1 MPTSRRSPPDAMPSG
16 SFARFVVLVFAWLAC
31 TLFVWWLASPLL
43 TWPVGLL
50 AQVFSRVALPDL
62 VQTVEQHGDTIS
74 FVTSLHAA
82 NATVAGASGGVL
94 SDDIDVRHFTFG
106 LPLLAALI
114 LAARAPHRARN
125 LLIGYAI
132 LLPFQTWGVI
142 AEFLEDIAVGF
153 GPGVA
158 SQTGFS
164 ALQREAIAFGYQFG
178 TLILPTVVPAVV
190 WVLMHRRLL
199 ESLARRRSS

>member
-1 MPTSRRSPPDAMPSG
+1 MIT
-16 SFARFVVLVFAWLAC
+16 
-31 TLFVWWLASPLL
+31 
-43 TWPVGLL
+43 
-50 AQVFSRVALPDL
+50 
-62 VQTVEQHGDTIS
+62 
-74 FVTSLHAA
+74 FVTTLHAA
-82 NATVAGASGGVL
+82 NATVATAAGGLV

-114 LAARAPHRARN
+114 LAARAPHRVRN

-132 LLPFQTWGVI
+132 LLPFQTWGVV

-164 ALQREAIAFGYQFG
+164 AWEREAIAFAYQFG

-199 ESLARRRSS
+199 EDFAREARRLTRPRGCRAAAFNARSRPSCARARAGGARPAAPCRSSSSAARR

>member
-1 MPTSRRSPPDAMPSG
+1 MPSG
-16 SFARFVVLVFAWLAC
+16 SFARFVGLVFAWLAC
-31 TLFVWWLASPLL
+31 TLFAWWLASPLL
-43 TWPVGLL
+43 AWPVALL
-50 AQVFSRVALPDL
+50 AEIFSRAALPDL
-62 VQTVEQHGDTIS
+62 VQTVEQHGDAIT

-82 NATVAGASGGVL
+82 NATVAGAIGGVL
-94 SDDIDVRHFTFG
+94 SDDVDVRHFTFG

-125 LLIGYAI
+125 LLLGYAI
-132 LLPFQTWGVI
+132 LLPFQAWGVI
-142 AEFLEDIAVGF
+142 AEFLQDIAVGF

-164 ALQREAIAFGYQFG
+164 PLQREAVAFAYQFG

-199 ESLARRRSS
+199 ESLARRRVS

>member
-1 MPTSRRSPPDAMPSG
+1 M
-16 SFARFVVLVFAWLAC
+16 
-31 TLFVWWLASPLL
+31 
-43 TWPVGLL
+43 
-50 AQVFSRVALPDL
+50 
-62 VQTVEQHGDTIS
+62 
-74 FVTSLHAA
+74 
-82 NATVAGASGGVL
+82 

-132 LLPFQTWGVI
+132 LLPFQTWGVV
-142 AEFLEDIAVGF
+142 AEFLADIAAGF

-164 ALQREAIAFGYQFG
+164 AWQREAIAFAYQFG

-190 WVLMHRRLL
+190 WVLMHRHLL
-199 ESLARRRSS
+199 EDFARRRAA

>member
-1 MPTSRRSPPDAMPSG
+1 MPSG
-16 SFARFVVLVFAWLAC
+16 SFARFVLLVFAWLAC
-31 TLFVWWLASPLL
+31 TLFVWWLASA
-43 TWPVGLL
+43 LL
-50 AQVFSRVALPDL
+50 AWPIALLAELVSRVALPDL
-62 VQTVEQHGDTIS
+62 VQAIEQHGDKIT
-74 FVTSLHAA
+74 FVTTLHAA
-82 NATVAGASGGVL
+82 NATVATAAGGLV

-114 LAARAPHRARN
+114 LATRAPHRARN

-132 LLPFQTWGVI
+132 LLPFQTWGVV
-142 AEFLEDIAVGF
+142 AEFLADIAAGF

-164 ALQREAIAFGYQFG
+164 AWQREAIAFAYQFG

-190 WVLMHRRLL
+190 WVLIHRRLL
-199 ESLARRRSS
+199 EDFARRRAS

>member
-1 MPTSRRSPPDAMPSG
+1 MLSG
-16 SFARFVVLVFAWLAC
+16 SFARFVLLVFAWLAC

-43 TWPVGLL
+43 AWPVGLL
-50 AQVFSRVALPDL
+50 AELVSHLALPDL
-62 VQTVEQHGDTIS
+62 VQAVEQHGDAIT

-82 NATVAGASGGVL
+82 NATGGVV

-114 LAARAPHRARN
+114 LAASAPHRIRN
-125 LLIGYAI
+125 LLLGYAI

-190 WVLMHRRLL
+190 WVMMHRRLL
-199 ESLARRRSS
+199 EGLARRRAS

>member
-1 MPTSRRSPPDAMPSG
+1 
-16 SFARFVVLVFAWLAC
+16 V
-31 TLFVWWLASPLL
+31 
-43 TWPVGLL
+43 
-50 AQVFSRVALPDL
+50 AQRLALPDL
-62 VQTVEQHGDTIS
+62 VQAIEQHGDNIT

-82 NATVAGASGGVL
+82 NATVATAAGGLV
-94 SDDIDVRHFTFG
+94 SDEIDVRHFTFG

-114 LAARAPHRARN
+114 LAARAPHRGRN
-125 LLIGYAI
+125 LLIGYAV

-164 ALQREAIAFGYQFG
+164 AWQREAIAFAYQFG
-178 TLILPTVVPAVV
+178 ALILPTVVPAVV

-199 ESLARRRSS
+199 EDFARRRAA

>member
-1 MPTSRRSPPDAMPSG
+1 MPSG
-16 SFARFVVLVFAWLAC
+16 SFARFVLLVFAWLAC
-31 TLFVWWLASPLL
+31 ALFVWWFASA
-43 TWPVGLL
+43 LL
-50 AQVFSRVALPDL
+50 AWPIALLAELVSRLALPDL
-62 VQTVEQHGDTIS
+62 VQAIEQHGDKIT

-82 NATVAGASGGVL
+82 NATVATAAGGLV

-164 ALQREAIAFGYQFG
+164 AWQREAIAFAYQFG
-178 TLILPTVVPAVV
+178 ALILPTVVPAVV

-199 ESLARRRSS
+199 EDFARRPAD

>member
-1 MPTSRRSPPDAMPSG
+1 
-16 SFARFVVLVFAWLAC
+16 
-31 TLFVWWLASPLL
+31 
-43 TWPVGLL
+43 
-50 AQVFSRVALPDL
+50 
-62 VQTVEQHGDTIS
+62 
-74 FVTSLHAA
+74 
-82 NATVAGASGGVL
+82 
-94 SDDIDVRHFTFG
+94 

-114 LAARAPHRARN
+114 LAAGAPHRARN

-142 AEFLEDIAVGF
+142 AEFLEDIAGGL

-164 ALQREAIAFGYQFG
+164 AWQREAIAFAYQFG

-199 ESLARRRSS
+199 EGFARGRA

>member
-1 MPTSRRSPPDAMPSG
+1 MSSG
-16 SFARFVVLVFAWLAC
+16 SFARFVLLVFAWLAC
-31 TLFVWWLASPLL
+31 TLFIWWFASPLL
-43 TWPVGLL
+43 AWPVALL
-50 AQVFSRVALPDL
+50 SELVSRIALPDL
-62 VQTVEQHGDTIS
+62 VQAIEQHGDTIT

-82 NATVAGASGGVL
+82 NATGGVV

-114 LAARAPHRARN
+114 LAARAPHRTRN
-125 LLIGYAI
+125 LLLGYAI
-132 LLPFQTWGVI
+132 LLPFQTWGVV

-164 ALQREAIAFGYQFG
+164 AWQRESIAFAYQFG
-178 TLILPTVVPAVV
+178 ALILPTVVPAVV

-199 ESLARRRSS
+199 EAFARSRSI

>member
-1 MPTSRRSPPDAMPSG
+1 MPSG
-16 SFARFVVLVFAWLAC
+16 SFARFVLLVFAWLAC
-31 TLFVWWLASPLL
+31 SLFVWWFASPLL
-43 TWPVGLL
+43 AWPIGLL
-50 AQVFSRVALPDL
+50 ADLISRLALPDL
-62 VQTVEQHGDTIS
+62 VQAIEQHGDKITFI
-74 FVTSLHAA
+74 TSLRAA
-82 NATVAGASGGVL
+82 SATVAAGSGGFL
-94 SDDIDVRHFTFG
+94 TDDIDVRHFTFG

-114 LAARAPHRARN
+114 LAARAPHRVRN

-132 LLPFQTWGVI
+132 LLPFQTWGVL
-142 AEFLEDIAVGF
+142 AEFLADIAGGF

-158 SQTGFS
+158 SQTGFN

-199 ESLARRRSS
+199 EAFARRRTS

>member
-1 MPTSRRSPPDAMPSG
+1 MPSG
-16 SFARFVVLVFAWLAC
+16 SFARFVLLVFAWLAC
-31 TLFVWWLASPLL
+31 TLFVWWLASA
-43 TWPVGLL
+43 LL
-50 AQVFSRVALPDL
+50 AWPIAVLAELVSRVALSDL
-62 VQTVEQHGDTIS
+62 VQGIEQHGDVIT
-74 FVTSLHAA
+74 FVTTLHGAK
-82 NATVAGASGGVL
+82 ATVAAAAGGVV

-125 LLIGYAI
+125 LLIGYAV
-132 LLPFQTWGVI
+132 LLPFQTWGVM
-142 AEFLEDIAVGF
+142 AEFLQDIASGF

-164 ALQREAIAFGYQFG
+164 AWQREAIAFGYQFG

-199 ESLARRRSS
+199 EDFARRRAG

>member
-1 MPTSRRSPPDAMPSG
+1 MPSG
-16 SFARFVVLVFAWLAC
+16 SFARFVFLVFAWLAC
-31 TLFVWWLASPLL
+31 ALFVWWFASA
-43 TWPVGLL
+43 LL
-50 AQVFSRVALPDL
+50 AWPIALLAELVSRLALPDL
-62 VQTVEQHGDTIS
+62 VQAVEQHGDKIT

-82 NATVAGASGGVL
+82 NATVATAAGGLV

-114 LAARAPHRARN
+114 LAARAPHRGRN
-125 LLIGYAI
+125 LLIGYAV

-164 ALQREAIAFGYQFG
+164 VWQREAIAFAYQFG
-178 TLILPTVVPAVV
+178 ALILPTVVPAVV

-199 ESLARRRSS
+199 EDFARRRAA

>member
-1 MPTSRRSPPDAMPSG
+1 MPSG
-16 SFARFVVLVFAWLAC
+16 SFARFVLLVFAWLVC
-31 TLFVWWLASPLL
+31 TLFVWWFASALLA
-43 TWPVGLL
+43 WPIGLL
-50 AQVFSRVALPDL
+50 AELASRVALPDL
-62 VQTVEQHGDTIS
+62 VQAIEQQGDKIT

-82 NATVAGASGGVL
+82 NATVATAASGLV

-132 LLPFQTWGVI
+132 LLPFQTWGVM

-164 ALQREAIAFGYQFG
+164 AWQREAIAFAYQFG

-199 ESLARRRSS
+199 EDFARRRTV

>member
-1 MPTSRRSPPDAMPSG
+1 MPSG
-16 SFARFVVLVFAWLAC
+16 SFARFVLRVFAWLAC
-31 TLFVWWLASPLL
+31 TLFIWWFASS
-43 TWPVGLL
+43 LL
-50 AQVFSRVALPDL
+50 AAPVTLLAELVSRTALSDL
-62 VQTVEQHGDTIS
+62 VQTVEQHGDSIT

-82 NATVAGASGGVL
+82 NATVAAATGGFV
-94 SDDIDVRHFTFG
+94 SDDVDVRHFTFG

-114 LAARAPHRARN
+114 LAARAPNPARN
-125 LLIGYAI
+125 LLVGYAI

-142 AEFLEDIAVGF
+142 AEFLEDVAVGF

-164 ALQREAIAFGYQFG
+164 AWQREAIAFGYQFG
-178 TLILPTVVPAVV
+178 ALILPTVVPAVV

-199 ESLARRRSS
+199 EGFARGRGI

>member
-1 MPTSRRSPPDAMPSG
+1 MPSG
-16 SFARFVVLVFAWLAC
+16 SFARFVLRVFAWLAC
-31 TLFVWWLASPLL
+31 TLFIWWFASS
-43 TWPVGLL
+43 LL
-50 AQVFSRVALPDL
+50 AAPVTLLAELVSRTALSDL
-62 VQTVEQHGDTIS
+62 VQTVEQHGDSIT

-82 NATVAGASGGVL
+82 NATVAAATGGFV
-94 SDDIDVRHFTFG
+94 SDDVDVRHFTFG

-114 LAARAPHRARN
+114 LAARAPNPARN
-125 LLIGYAI
+125 LLVGYAI

-142 AEFLEDIAVGF
+142 AEFLEDVAVGF

-164 ALQREAIAFGYQFG
+164 AWQREAIAFGYQFG
-178 TLILPTVVPAVV
+178 ALILPTVVPAVV

-199 ESLARRRSS
+199 DDFARRRAA

>member
-1 MPTSRRSPPDAMPSG
+1 MPPG
-16 SFARFVVLVFAWLAC
+16 WLARFVLLVFAWLVVA
-31 TLFVWWLASPLL
+31 LFVWWFASPVLA
-43 TWPVGLL
+43 WPVKLL
-50 AQVFSRVALPDL
+50 AELTSRLALPDL
-62 VQTVEQHGDTIS
+62 VQAVEQHGDRIT

-82 NATVAGASGGVL
+82 NATIAAAGGGLL
-94 SDDIDVRHFTFG
+94 SDDVDVRHFTFG

-114 LAARAPHRARN
+114 LAARAPHRGRN
-125 LLIGYAI
+125 LLIGYAV

-164 ALQREAIAFGYQFG
+164 AWQREAIAFAYQFG
-178 TLILPTVVPAVV
+178 ALILPTVVPAVV
-190 WVLMHRRLL
+190 WVLMHRSLL
-199 ESLARRRSS
+199 EDFARRRAA

>member
-1 MPTSRRSPPDAMPSG
+1 MPSG
-16 SFARFVVLVFAWLAC
+16 SFARFVLLVFAWLAC
-31 TLFVWWLASPLL
+31 TLFVWWFASS
-43 TWPVGLL
+43 LL
-50 AQVFSRVALPDL
+50 AWPIALLADLFSRVALPDL
-62 VQTVEQHGDTIS
+62 VQSVEQHGDTIT

-82 NATVAGASGGVL
+82 NATVAAAASGVV

-114 LAARAPHRARN
+114 LAARARHPARK
-125 LLIGYAI
+125 LLIGYAV
-132 LLPFQTWGVI
+132 LLPFQTWGVV

-164 ALQREAIAFGYQFG
+164 ALQRETIAFAYQFG
-178 TLILPTVVPAVV
+178 ALILPTVVPAVV
-190 WVLMHRRLL
+190 WVLMHRRTL
-199 ESLARRRSS
+199 EGFARGRLA

>member
-1 MPTSRRSPPDAMPSG
+1 MSSA
-16 SFARFVVLVFAWLAC
+16 SFARFVLRVFAWLAC
-31 TLFVWWLASPLL
+31 SLFVWWLASA
-43 TWPVGLL
+43 LL
-50 AQVFSRVALPDL
+50 AWPIALLAELVSRVALPDL
-62 VQTVEQHGDTIS
+62 VQGIEQRGDVIT
-74 FVTSLHAA
+74 FVTTLQAA
-82 NATVAGASGGVL
+82 KATVAAAAGGVV

-125 LLIGYAI
+125 LLIGYGV
-132 LLPFQTWGVI
+132 LLPFQTWGVL
-142 AEFLEDIAVGF
+142 AEFLEDIAAGF

-164 ALQREAIAFGYQFG
+164 AWQREAIAFGYQFG

-199 ESLARRRSS
+199 EDFARRRAS

>member
-1 MPTSRRSPPDAMPSG
+1 MPSG
-16 SFARFVVLVFAWLAC
+16 SFARFVLLVFAWLAC
-31 TLFVWWLASPLL
+31 TLFVWWFASPVLS
-43 TWPVGLL
+43 WPVAVL
-50 AQVFSRVALPDL
+50 AELVSRVALPDL
-62 VQTVEQHGDTIS
+62 VQAVEQHGDSIT

-82 NATVAGASGGVL
+82 NATVAAAAGGVV

-114 LAARAPHRARN
+114 LAARAPHRVRN

-132 LLPFQTWGVI
+132 LLPFQTWGVL
-142 AEFLEDIAVGF
+142 AELLEDIAVGF

-158 SQTGFS
+158 SQTGFG
-164 ALQREAIAFGYQFG
+164 AWQREAIAFGYQFG

-199 ESLARRRSS
+199 EAFARGRTL

>member
-1 MPTSRRSPPDAMPSG
+1 MPSG
-16 SFARFVVLVFAWLAC
+16 SFARFVLLVFAWLAC
-31 TLFVWWLASPLL
+31 TLFIWWFASA
-43 TWPVGLL
+43 LL
-50 AQVFSRVALPDL
+50 AWPIALLAELVSRLALPDL
-62 VQTVEQHGDTIS
+62 VQAIEQHGDNIT

-82 NATVAGASGGVL
+82 NATVATAAGGLV

-114 LAARAPHRARN
+114 LAARAPHRGRN
-125 LLIGYAI
+125 LLIGYAVV
-132 LLPFQTWGVI
+132 LPFQTWGVI

-164 ALQREAIAFGYQFG
+164 AWQREAIAFAYQFG
-178 TLILPTVVPAVV
+178 ALILPTVVPAVV

-199 ESLARRRSS
+199 EDFAQRRAR

>member
-1 MPTSRRSPPDAMPSG
+1 MPSG
-16 SFARFVVLVFAWLAC
+16 SFGRFILLVFAWLAC
-31 TLFVWWLASPLL
+31 TLFVWWLASALL
-43 TWPVGLL
+43 AWPIGLL
-50 AQVFSRVALPDL
+50 AELVSRVALADL
-62 VQTVEQHGDTIS
+62 VQGVEQHGDVIT
-74 FVTSLHAA
+74 FVTTLHGAK
-82 NATVAGASGGVL
+82 ATVAAAAGGVV

-114 LAARAPHRARN
+114 LAAGAPHRARN

-142 AEFLEDIAVGF
+142 AEFLEDIAGGL

-164 ALQREAIAFGYQFG
+164 AWQREAIAFAYQFG

-199 ESLARRRSS
+199 EGLARARSS